1 MISVHDTPLNSCN
14 AMQKCFCV
22 ITKSKSQHR
31 CVQRNPVLATTH
43 RDNRHCLSL
52 ARSSTDV
59 PINISIRQVK
69 ARLQLLSYSKHYA
82 NCISMHGDMV
92 DFLLRCFLILGII
105 DFFDFLSIMCIK
117 RKKKKKKKGE
127 NIVRMMKEIFC
138 S

>member
-1 MISVHDTPLNSCN
+1 
-14 AMQKCFCV
+14 
-22 ITKSKSQHR
+22 
-31 CVQRNPVLATTH
+31 
-43 RDNRHCLSL
+43 
-52 ARSSTDV
+52 
-59 PINISIRQVK
+59 
-69 ARLQLLSYSKHYA
+69 
-82 NCISMHGDMV
+82 MHGDMV